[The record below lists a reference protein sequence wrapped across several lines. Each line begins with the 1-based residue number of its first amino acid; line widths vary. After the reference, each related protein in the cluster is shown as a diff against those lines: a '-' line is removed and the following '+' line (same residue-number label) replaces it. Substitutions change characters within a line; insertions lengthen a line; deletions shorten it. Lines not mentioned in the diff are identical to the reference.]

1 MAPRPKKKRNCC
13 GLGHGEHCFKPA
25 HKPLRDCEQIIL
37 ASDELTALTLCDHQ
51 GLTQQQAGEQ
61 MGVSRGT
68 VQRLVSQARKKMIT
82 ALLRGNALLLEPVA
96 ATEDAATIKKP

>member
-51 GLTQQQAGEQ
+51 DLTQQQAGEQ

-68 VQRLVSQARKKMIT
+68 VQRLVNQARKKMIT
-82 ALLRGNALLLEPVA
+82 ALLQGNALLLEPAGGAEGRV
-96 ATEDAATIKKP
+96 TTQQH

>member
-13 GLGHGEHCFKPA
+13 GLEHGACCFKPA
-25 HKPLRDCEQIIL
+25 HKQLRHCEQILL
-37 ASDELTALTLCDHQ
+37 ANDELTALTLCDHYD
-51 GLTQQQAGEQ
+51 LTQQQAGEQ